1 VTRLPPPSE
10 ILSKD
15 SPHRMKSKVWV
26 CSTCKEVVRK
36 GAPVTVPTGGC
47 PRCGGIAFEVLHED
61 E

>member
-1 VTRLPPPSE
+1 
-10 ILSKD
+10 
-15 SPHRMKSKVWV
+15 MKSKVWV